1 MTAMSGKGI
10 LTEALYSSLAVIRQ
24 VHDSCTGRVG
34 CNPVGHPSGTSQWTW
49 RSTFALV
56 FRTSREGQ
64 MKSGVLVRAER
75 ARCATC
81 SLCMLRGA
89 LIARDRSVDKR
100 ESAKDLIAL
109 SCNVNLSFREE
120 WRREAKRELQC

>member
-1 MTAMSGKGI
+1 
-10 LTEALYSSLAVIRQ
+10 
-24 VHDSCTGRVG
+24 
-34 CNPVGHPSGTSQWTW
+34 
-49 RSTFALV
+49 
-56 FRTSREGQ
+56 